1 MKTSSTR
8 SQSVL
13 ADWPLWLVLLLA
25 AAIRLSFL
33 DAMELWWDEFV
44 TLGRSLPAIPAL
56 LSGLMYQSPSAVST
70 DCSPPLHHLLVHAA
84 LQFGREG
91 AIIRLPSVL
100 FGCLSIASLMGLCK
114 RLYGRRC
121 AFAGGLFCALALFH
135 VYYSRDIRW
144 YGVYYGCSLTALYA
158 LYRAVTE
165 DKTWQWGLFSLASAA
180 GLYASYVAAPALAGE
195 GLFVAGVVAGRFAR
209 GERREAKRLLVR
221 AFAAFGLTVLL
232 YAPWLPAQYYAYLS
246 FHGNG
251 RTNSFVLSEFMRN
264 MRFFLEYFYQ
274 GGFNRLVFAL
284 PLAAV
289 GYLFAL
295 RREGKTGAWM
305 ILAWG
310 LPPIAAAYVVKTDFS
325 VSPKYV
331 MSGFYLLAFGLAFG
345 AEAIARLLE
354 KALAVAKPRL
364 RATAGWGAVLA
375 LILTAAAANFHY
387 TTFYQGKTATDKGPL
402 RQVALARNDINAVL
416 YDNEHNFTFVGN
428 WYLGDVFPQASGRF
442 GRAYKRYYLLSVGHL
457 SPAWARPLFKTQSFD
472 VLVGGLVNRAPIP
485 VIPDTAGHFRYADDF
500 RDFTLFHDAFATDN
514 VTADLGGGG
523 LVPADMTRPG
533 TILYAFSLAD
543 APRAT
548 GARVSLTADC
558 LKRNVFFPDASATV
572 LAGSDPDHLK
582 PIGRLDALSPPG
594 PPQESASW
602 HGTYTR
608 TASYEIPARDLG
620 GPIVYVAVTVSDG
633 TREGVVKTTD
643 MAIDIDC
650 AGPPPDPTT
659 VLRRQWRT
667 ILANLAPDQRPAGG
681 AAVSPGRLA
690 AFSRNTDVFP
700 PDAASGLGGPDAR
713 QAFLAAHPG
722 LSPVHVIRDA
732 AGAPVLELYD
742 PWLADPYLH
751 LAGDARTAVSL
762 PAPPLAYK
770 APGDM
775 QPTLATLD
783 GAPLPLSCG
792 LPSQATAVYARQ
804 GQSSI
809 IARELF
815 DVGHFAP
822 GDFYAMRDVR
832 ILPDVAS
839 LTCMGKKDCQATYR
853 FTAPYP
859 MKRLVVTS
867 FPSVFGDAARRNR
880 CRLSVSANGG
890 PFETVFSLRSQGS
903 GTWENAGN
911 HPFVDAVPLPPGTT
925 DVRVRLGMVT
935 DGSQW
940 QSSPEL
946 PMTFEMSLDTAGMPP
961 LPRASGTLVNA
972 TPDNRPAA
980 LLFCDTPPKTFDDL
994 RPGLTVTPWMRPF
1007 FR

>member
-8 SQSVL
+8 SQNTF

-33 DAMELWWDEFV
+33 NAMELWWDEFV

-91 AIIRLPSVL
+91 AIIRLPSVI
-100 FGCLSIASLMGLCK
+100 FGCLSIACLMGLCK
-114 RLYGRRC
+114 RMYGRRC
-121 AFAGGLFCALALFH
+121 AFAGGLFCALSLFH

-144 YGVYYGCSLTALYA
+144 YGVYYGCALTALYA

-165 DKTWQWGLFSLASAA
+165 DKTWQWWLFSLAGAA
-180 GLYASYVAAPALAGE
+180 SLYASYVAAPSLAGV
-195 GLFVAGVVAGRFAR
+195 GLFVAGIVVGRFAR
-209 GERREAKRLLVR
+209 GERREAKRLLLR
-221 AFAAFGLTVLL
+221 AIVAFGLIILL

-251 RTNSFVLSEFMRN
+251 RTNAFVLTEFMRN
-264 MRFFLEYFYQ
+264 VRFFLEYFYP
-274 GGFNRLVFAL
+274 GRFNRLYLAL

-295 RREGKTGAWM
+295 RREGKPGAWM

-345 AEAIARLLE
+345 AEAVARLLD
-354 KALAVAKPRL
+354 KALVFAKPRL
-364 RATAGWGAVLA
+364 RATACWGGVLA
-375 LILTAAAANFHY
+375 LILTAAASNFRY
-387 TTFYQGKTATDKGPL
+387 TTFYQGKMTTDKGPL

-416 YDNEHNFTFVGN
+416 YDNEHNFAFVGN

-457 SPAWARPLFKTQSFD
+457 SPAWARTLFKTQSFD

-485 VIPDTAGHFRYADDF
+485 VIPDKAGQFRYADDF
-500 RDFTLFHDAFATDN
+500 RDFKLFHDAFATDN
-514 VTADLGGGG
+514 VTATLGGGG

-543 APRAT
+543 APNPT
-548 GARVSLTADC
+548 GARVGLTAQC
-558 LKRNVFFPDASATV
+558 MKRNAFFPDASATV
-572 LAGSDPDHLK
+572 LAGSDPDHLT

-594 PPQESASW
+594 PPKKSAGW

-608 TASYEIPARDLG
+608 TASYEIPARVLD

-633 TREGVVKTTD
+633 TREGQVKTTEV
-643 MAIDIDC
+643 AIEIDC
-650 AGPPPDPTT
+650 PGPPPDPTT
-659 VLRRQWRT
+659 VPRRQWRT
-667 ILANLAPDQRPAGG
+667 ILANLAPGQRPAGG

-690 AFSRNTDVFP
+690 AFSRDPDVFP
-700 PDAASGLGGPDAR
+700 PDTASGLGGPDDR

-722 LSPVHVIRDA
+722 ISPVHVIRDA
-732 AGAPVLELYD
+732 AGAPLLELYD
-742 PWLADPYLH
+742 PWLADPNLH
-751 LAGDARTAVSL
+751 LAGDARMRVSL
-762 PAPPLAYK
+762 GEPPLGYA
-770 APGDM
+770 APGNM
-775 QPTLATLD
+775 RPTLATFA
-783 GAPLPLSCG
+783 GTPLPLSCG

-804 GQSSI
+804 GRSSI

-815 DVGHFAP
+815 DAGHFAP

-832 ILPDVAS
+832 ILPDAAA

-853 FTAPYP
+853 LTAPYP

-867 FPSVFGDAARRNR
+867 YPSVFGDAARRNR
-880 CRLSVSANGG
+880 CSLSVSANGR
-890 PFETVFSLRSQGS
+890 PFETVFTLRSQGS
-903 GTWENAGN
+903 GTWENSGN
-911 HPFVDAVPLPPGTT
+911 HPFVDAVPLPQGTT

-940 QSSPEL
+940 YSGPRL
-946 PMTFEMSLDTAGMPP
+946 PMTFEITLDTSGMPP
-961 LPRASGTLVNA
+961 MPRATGELVNA
-972 TPDNRPAA
+972 TPGGLPVA
-980 LLFCDTPPKTFDDL
+980 LRFPDTPPSTFDRL